1 MKPVDAVLTE
11 LAVLTSPGE
20 TWVAF
25 APITEATG
33 LTTYQVRR
41 ACRLLA
47 RRGFAS
53 YRNGLW
59 SDDGLPAGKCYGITA
74 EGVAAWLASHGGAE

>member
-20 TWVAF
+20 TWVPF
-25 APITEATG
+25 APLASATG
-33 LTTYQVRR
+33 LTTFQVRR

-53 YRNGLW
+53 YSNGLW
-59 SDDGLPAGKCYGITA
+59 SDDGLPVGAGYGITA
-74 EGVAAWLASHGGAE
+74 EGMAAWLASHGGAE

>member
-59 SDDGLPAGKCYGITA
+59 GDDGLPAGKCYGITA
-74 EGVAAWLASHGGAE
+74 EGLTAWLASHGGAE